1 MKERVRDVQE
11 LSPYQNAPQIK
22 QKRQSSQD
30 GLPLAI
36 VSQELLHQREQER
49 IKKQEARSLVRKLNQ
64 DKKERELVIK

>member
-11 LSPYQNAPQIK
+11 LSPYQHTPQIK